1 MGIKNLNRFF
11 KEECKDAIKMTH
23 LSKLS
28 GKTVAV
34 DISIYMYKFIAD
46 DCLIENMYLMLSI
59 FRNYNITPI
68 FVFDGKPPA
77 EKKALMQKRKDDK
90 IHSRNEYDILKN
102 KLDTDLTL
110 DEHDKQEIMNN
121 MDLLKRNFVHISKNQ
136 IQDVKMLIRAYGA
149 SYYDAP
155 GEADELCAML
165 TIRNKAWCCLSEDM
179 DMFVYGCPRVIRYL
193 SLLNHSVILY
203 DLKEMLNML
212 GISQRQLREICVL
225 SGTDYNAVDWNQAS
239 LYKTLKLFK
248 KYIKNRSSANVEFYD
263 WLIENTSYIE
273 DVELLNSVY
282 SMFDL
287 NDAPYAFENISIIN
301 GPVCKQELQIILR
314 ADGFLFPVK

>member
-1 MGIKNLNRFF
+1 
-11 KEECKDAIKMTH
+11 
-23 LSKLS
+23 
-28 GKTVAV
+28 
-34 DISIYMYKFIAD
+34 MYKFIVD
-46 DCLIENMYLMLSI
+46 DCLIENMYLMLSV
-59 FRNYNITPI
+59 FRNYNVTPI

-77 EKKALMQKRKDDK
+77 EKKALLQKRKDDK
-90 IHSRNEYDILKN
+90 IRSRNEYDILKN

-110 DEHDKQEIMNN
+110 DEHEKQEIINN

-136 IQDVKMLIRAYGA
+136 IQDVKSLIRAYGA
-149 SYYDAP
+149 TYYDAP

-165 TIRNKAWCCLSEDM
+165 TIKNKAWCCLSEDM

-193 SLLNHSVILY
+193 SLLNHSVVLY
-203 DLKEMLNML
+203 DLNEMLIML

-248 KYIKNRSSANVEFYD
+248 KYIKNRSSIDVEFYD

-273 DVELLNSVY
+273 DVELLNNVY

-287 NDAPYAFENISIIN
+287 NDSLYAFESISIIN
-301 GPVCKQELQIILR
+301 GPICKPELKKILR